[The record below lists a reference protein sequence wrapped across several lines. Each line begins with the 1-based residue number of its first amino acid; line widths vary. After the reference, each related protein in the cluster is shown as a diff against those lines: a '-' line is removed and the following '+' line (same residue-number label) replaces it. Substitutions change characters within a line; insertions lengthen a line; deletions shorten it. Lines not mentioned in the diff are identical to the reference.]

1 MYTNLDPITL
11 SIIVFSLCLGGFTKG
26 IISWGF
32 PVISL
37 PILTIVIPPASA
49 IFLLFLPIIFANI
62 TEIKF
67 KKFKSY
73 ENLMPFGSGIF
84 FGILI
89 GSHIFHSSKSEVI
102 SIAIGFTII
111 IFALIN
117 FKGVKIQEK
126 LVLNKAF
133 GLFFGLFSGVIG
145 GMTTVLGP
153 LMIIYLV
160 SLNLPKQE
168 FSQNV
173 SFLVFATLI
182 PLYTMFFIYQKIIFN
197 DLIATSLALIPSMF
211 MQYLGLKIRDKIPQE
226 IFKNLTL
233 IFLTMVGLLV
243 LYQNLLL
250 N

>member
-1 MYTNLDPITL
+1 
-11 SIIVFSLCLGGFTKG
+11 
-26 IISWGF
+26 
-32 PVISL
+32 
-37 PILTIVIPPASA
+37 
-49 IFLLFLPIIFANI
+49 
-62 TEIKF
+62 
-67 KKFKSY
+67 
-73 ENLMPFGSGIF
+73 MPFGSGIF
-84 FGILI
+84 VGILI
-89 GSHIFHSSKSEVI
+89 GSHIFHSSKNEVI

-117 FKGVKIQEK
+117 FKGFKIQEK

-133 GLFFGLFSGVIG
+133 GFFFGLFSGVIG

-197 DLIATSLALIPSMF
+197 DLIVS
-211 MQYLGLKIRDKIPQE
+211 GLCGCFE
-226 IFKNLTL
+226 
-233 IFLTMVGLLV
+233 
-243 LYQNLLL
+243 
-250 N
+250 